1 MAETCRTNLKAMGA
15 TDFIF
20 DIIRG
25 RSREYRSLP
34 FWSLNDRLDADK
46 IADQIREM
54 SEKGC
59 GGYFMHA
66 RSGLLTDYMGKEWF
80 EYLDAGVKEGTA
92 RGLDSYVYDENG
104 WPSGFA
110 DGKIVQKH
118 PEYRLRWLECYLAD
132 AVPDGAEPLAFYKA
146 EKGVCKRVPTKD
158 NARFAVCVR
167 PSPAYVDILDDE
179 TTDCFIEEVYE
190 TYQKRYKN
198 SIGGFFTD

>member
-46 IADQIREM
+46 MADQIREM

-80 EYLDAGVKEGTA
+80 
-92 RGLDSYVYDENG
+92 
-104 WPSGFA
+104 
-110 DGKIVQKH
+110 
-118 PEYRLRWLECYLAD
+118 
-132 AVPDGAEPLAFYKA
+132 
-146 EKGVCKRVPTKD
+146 
-158 NARFAVCVR
+158 
-167 PSPAYVDILDDE
+167 
-179 TTDCFIEEVYE
+179 
-190 TYQKRYKN
+190 
-198 SIGGFFTD
+198 